1 MDKLTIAQIITWT
14 GARLL
19 SSSISADRVE
29 LSRISCDSRK
39 IKGRELFIALRGER
53 FDGHQFIR
61 QALERGASAVMVDC
75 PGACSDFLSGSSVS
89 AVILQV
95 NDTLK
100 ALQDIAA
107 GYRGLLKGTVIAVT
121 GSVGKTSTRQMIA
134 ACLTPFMPVHQPE
147 GNQNNEIGLPQTI
160 LKAAKDDPMIVLEM
174 GMRGPGEIGLLSRI
188 ARPDISVIT
197 GIGWSHIGR
206 LGSREAIRSAK
217 MEVIEGMTAGGPL
230 LLDADDAFLMDGVT
244 ELPGRIQPV
253 FVCTTEEGRQ
263 RVLRHINRSKF
274 ALYADS
280 ITLSPEETCFTIEDP
295 LDPGFSK
302 KTVRLPLPGLHHV
315 RNVLFGLAAARIL
328 NCDLD
333 RSITGAA
340 SFQPVDSR
348 QKLLSL
354 HGLTI
359 MDDSYNAA
367 PESMEAALETLSL
380 LAGRQNR
387 KIAALGCMLE
397 LGSFSSEAHRRVGEH
412 VAKLGFDLLLAYG
425 PEADDL
431 LIGARSYN
439 PEMPSCV
446 CSDHAEMAERL
457 AAGVREGDYIL
468 VKGSRTYTM
477 EKVITLLSGYLNG
490 SRVED

>member
-1 MDKLTIAQIITWT
+1 
-14 GARLL
+14 
-19 SSSISADRVE
+19 
-29 LSRISCDSRK
+29 
-39 IKGRELFIALRGER
+39 
-53 FDGHQFIR
+53 
-61 QALERGASAVMVDC
+61 
-75 PGACSDFLSGSSVS
+75 
-89 AVILQV
+89 
-95 NDTLK
+95 
-100 ALQDIAA
+100 
-107 GYRGLLKGTVIAVT
+107 
-121 GSVGKTSTRQMIA
+121 
-134 ACLTPFMPVHQPE
+134 MPVHQPE